1 VVQTHSRIDQLGLVV
16 PMSAMWLVVPL
27 SIMGIGEGFH
37 FPGSI
42 ALYYQEFPMSLKSTS
57 TAMVS
62 LLLAIGLY
70 LSPAIMDLVDQ
81 ITGWLPDDIN
91 DGRLDNVYWVLAV
104 TGVVNFG
111 YYLICAK
118 YFKYQQNVEEN
129 DRHSEL
135 AP

>member
-1 VVQTHSRIDQLGLVV
+1 
-16 PMSAMWLVVPL
+16 
-27 SIMGIGEGFH
+27 
-37 FPGSI
+37 
-42 ALYYQEFPMSLKSTS
+42 
-57 TAMVS
+57 MVS
-62 LLLAIGLY
+62 LLLAIGFY
-70 LSPAIMDLVDQ
+70 LSSAIMDLIDQ

-104 TGVVNFG
+104 TWVVNFG